1 MADEGCE
8 SRRRL
13 SKNVKMNRIIDVFNG
28 DADGLCALH
37 QLRLAEPADSM
48 LVTGPKRDISLL
60 KRVVACPGDRITVLD
75 VALSKNRAAVDAALA
90 AGATVRYFDHH
101 QPGEIPDHPNFEA
114 RIDTSPETCTSLLVN
129 EYLGSVQLVWAV
141 TAAFGDNL
149 AQAARLAAAPL
160 GLSEGQLAQLQE
172 LGECLNYNGY
182 GETLED
188 LHYPPDKLYRIVH
201 QYRDPFELIAQEPAF
216 TVLKNGFA
224 ADMENANS
232 AKPEIERPGG
242 RIFILPA
249 EKWARRI
256 SGVLGNRL
264 AESSPSQAHAV
275 LTGKPGGGFV
285 VSVRAPLA
293 NKAGADEICSQFETG
308 GGRKGA
314 AGINHLPLPDFD
326 RFVNL
331 FFTVYKG

>member
-1 MADEGCE
+1 
-8 SRRRL
+8 
-13 SKNVKMNRIIDVFNG
+13 MNRFVDVFNG

-37 QLRLAEPADSM
+37 QLRLAEPRDSL

-60 KRVVACPGDRITVLD
+60 KRVAAKPGDVITVLD

-90 AGATVRYFDHH
+90 AGAAVRYFDHH
-101 QPGEIPDHPNFEA
+101 QPGEIPVHPGFEA
-114 RIDTSPETCTSLLVN
+114 HIDTSPETCTSLLVN
-129 EYLGSVQLVWAV
+129 DYLGGRHLVWAV

-149 AQAARLAAAPL
+149 AQSARRAAAPL
-160 GLSEGQLAQLQE
+160 DLGEAELAGLQE

-188 LHYPPDKLYRIVH
+188 LHYAPDDLYRIVH
-201 QYRDPFELIAQEPAF
+201 RYRDPFQLIAEEPAF
-216 TVLKNGFA
+216 QVLKKGFA
-224 ADMENANS
+224 ADMEKADG
-232 AKPEIERPGG
+232 AKPEIERASG
-242 RIFILPA
+242 RIFVLPA

-264 AESSPSQAHAV
+264 AESSPGQAHAV

-285 VSVRAPLA
+285 VSVRAPMA
-293 NKAGADEICSQFETG
+293 NKSGADEICSQFETG

-314 AGINHLPLPDFD
+314 AGINHLPDAEFD
-326 RFVNL
+326 RFVDL
-331 FFTVYKG
+331 FYSVYKG